1 MLLGDS
7 LLGGLHNEQRVAV
20 WWGEIEHHEVRRGLG
35 VKNLYFE
42 SSHEN
47 TKCL

>member
-1 MLLGDS
+1 MLLGDL
-7 LLGGLHNEQRVAV
+7 LLGGLHNKQRV
-20 WWGEIEHHEVRRGLG
+20 WWGEFEHHEVRRGLG

-42 SSHEN
+42 SSREN